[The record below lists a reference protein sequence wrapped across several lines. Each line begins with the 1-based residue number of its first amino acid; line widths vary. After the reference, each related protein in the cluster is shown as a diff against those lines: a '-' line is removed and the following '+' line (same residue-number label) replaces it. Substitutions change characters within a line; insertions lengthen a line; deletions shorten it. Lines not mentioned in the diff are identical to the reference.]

1 MATELKERER
11 DGKERERRRERD
23 GRERDNDDSRSH
35 RSHRSHREREDH
47 DDDGPHRSRRD
58 SHRSRDDADRDRRRH
73 HSHSPPRE
81 RRHSTSS
88 RRHDTEHEHESH
100 SRESKRHSSSGDHKD
115 DVKAPAYPP
124 DFLRQYSPAGSIG
137 GNDKFD
143 VITGAEAVRF
153 TKQFIRDQAAEGTTL
168 PPALAAALPSTTP
181 PSAPLPLI
189 AKSPSATS
197 HKSLTA
203 HNALESRGSK
213 RLHPV
218 VFALPRSA
226 TNAAGGAGRKVVDF
240 YMSWRGKTTGTLGR
254 DSRVRI
260 SCVCGVVRGA
270 YLRGRTRDAR
280 RMLIPPTHTPVLP
293 VLPRSPS
300 TFSVLDLG
308 PALAAGRAYHLFLL
322 LFLGY
327 RPRPRS
333 TRRVGAFSLR
343 ACAPAASIQ
352 SDPSLLRPLFLF
364 LFLLGGRGVFFFLSN
379 HEMEMGAL
387 GCLGARRF
395 PPMFAPRDGERF
407 LRSMRLD
414 GLPRTLFA
422 SSLRLRIRIPS
433 SPLAVFYRG
442 LAAGRGR
449 YYLILFLGYGASNAC
464 TAPRRQNPPPQRPL
478 AARQLSRHGV
488 STGEGDAGWGVEE
501 GEGRWGAGFL
511 GREGG
516 GRCRA
521 REMGRAQRR
530 RLQQSCAGNGL
541 RADVVDTWG
550 GERWTLSSAGDGCC
564 GRDAA
569 ASARGQ
575 RPARGQGART
585 QSIRGE
591 GGDGQCRA
599 QEIGRRGGVPS
610 SAPAGR
616 EVIVDTRGGA
626 LSRRPRALEAA
637 VRRPSLALPSFFTLH
652 LYLYLSLL
660 TNRTLGVVYGSSP
673 GEAQHRFFS
682 YS

>member
-47 DDDGPHRSRRD
+47 DDGPHRSRRD

-88 RRHDTEHEHESH
+88 RRTEHEHEPSRRSH
-100 SRESKRHSSSGDHKD
+100 SRESKRHSHHGHDDHKD

-189 AKSPSATS
+189 TKSPSATS

-240 YMSWRGKTTGTLGR
+240 YMSWRGKTRT
-254 DSRVRI
+254 S
-260 SCVCGVVRGA
+260 GVWVTARA
-270 YLRGRTRDAR
+270 Y
-280 RMLIPPTHTPVLP
+280 PTPVLP
-293 VLPRSPS
+293 PILLP
-300 TFSVLDLG
+300 FLAFHVLDLG
-308 PALAAGRAYHLFLL
+308 PALAAGRARYPLFSF
-322 LFLGY
+322 LFWDTG
-327 RPRPRS
+327 PQHERS
-333 TRRVGAFSLR
+333 QHAQN
-343 ACAPAASIQ
+343 APA
-352 SDPSLLRPLFLF
+352 
-364 LFLLGGRGVFFFLSN
+364 
-379 HEMEMGAL
+379 
-387 GCLGARRF
+387 
-395 PPMFAPRDGERF
+395 
-407 LRSMRLD
+407 
-414 GLPRTLFA
+414 
-422 SSLRLRIRIPS
+422 
-433 SPLAVFYRG
+433 
-442 LAAGRGR
+442 
-449 YYLILFLGYGASNAC
+449 
-464 TAPRRQNPPPQRPL
+464 QRPL

-488 STGEGDAGWGVEE
+488 STGTGDAGWGVEE
-501 GEGRWGAGFL
+501 GEGGS
-511 GREGG
+511 GRF
-516 GRCRA
+516 RA
-521 REMGRAQRR
+521 REMGRAQSRR

-550 GERWTLSSAGDGCC
+550 GGRWTLSSAGDGCC

>member
-1 MATELKERER
+1 MATEFKERER
-11 DGKERERRRERD
+11 DGKERERR
-23 GRERDNDDSRSH
+23 RERDNDDSRSH

-47 DDDGPHRSRRD
+47 DDGPHRSRRD
-58 SHRSRDDADRDRRRH
+58 SHRSRDDADKDRRRH

-88 RRHDTEHEHESH
+88 RAHDTEHEHESH

-153 TKQFIRDQAAEGTTL
+153 TKQFIRDQAAQGTTL
-168 PPALAAALPSTTP
+168 HPALAAALPSTTP

-240 YMSWRGKTTGTLGR
+240 YMSWRGKTARAHFAACACLASAARIFERVLGDALFYSSTR
-254 DSRVRI
+254 RV
-260 SCVCGVVRGA
+260 
-270 YLRGRTRDAR
+270 
-280 RMLIPPTHTPVLP
+280 LIPPTRTP
-293 VLPRSPS
+293 VLPRSLSTLPS
-300 TFSVLDLG
+300 FHVLYLG
-308 PALAAGRAYHLFLL
+308 RALAAGRAPYHLFLL

-327 RPRPRS
+327 RPRS
-333 TRRVGAFSLR
+333 TSVLTTPKTHPLKGPSRRANFLDTEFRRVRETL
-343 ACAPAASIQ
+343 
-352 SDPSLLRPLFLF
+352 
-364 LFLLGGRGVFFFLSN
+364 
-379 HEMEMGAL
+379 
-387 GCLGARRF
+387 
-395 PPMFAPRDGERF
+395 DGE
-407 LRSMRLD
+407 
-414 GLPRTLFA
+414 
-422 SSLRLRIRIPS
+422 
-433 SPLAVFYRG
+433 
-442 LAAGRGR
+442 
-449 YYLILFLGYGASNAC
+449 
-464 TAPRRQNPPPQRPL
+464 
-478 AARQLSRHGV
+478 
-488 STGEGDAGWGVEE
+488 WK
-501 GEGRWGAGFL
+501 
-511 GREGG
+511 
-516 GRCRA
+516 RA
-521 REMGRAQRR
+521 
-530 RLQQSCAGNGL
+530 
-541 RADVVDTWG
+541 
-550 GERWTLSSAGDGCC
+550 SAGDGCC